1 MKKVLRVIG
10 GFFAKIGRWI
20 ANTAWVQPLLIV
32 GGIFA
37 VIFSI
42 PYIKD
47 AIDRAQPVPPDE
59 AVLFYKNR
67 AISLDGAYTEDGNTG
82 TSNADVLFDKL
93 MDFTVA
99 DQQWI
104 KDNYGD
110 KFFLTFA
117 TESCPNCKTSI
128 DGYNTLSDN
137 FATWGLNSSFRLYTI
152 MMDTTDSDGHYLAKS
167 LFEHHQPLLD
177 DIVGEYAEYEDYP
190 LLKNITDN
198 QAESLRTSIEK
209 LAKAID
215 DNGEGLDTPC
225 TFMIDLSETKT
236 TAEVS
241 PPGVTAIFFN
251 YTSLMK
257 EELTPINKG
266 TFLKYCWSYTDVFD
280 KNYDK
285 D

>member
-32 GGIFA
+32 GGIFGI
-37 VIFSI
+37 IFSI
-42 PYIKD
+42 PYIKEGIEKLQPVATDD
-47 AIDRAQPVPPDE
+47 AI
-59 AVLFYKNR
+59 LFYRNR

-82 TSNADVLFDKL
+82 TSSADQLFDKL
-93 MDFTVA
+93 ESFTA
-99 DQQWI
+99 DDQQWI
-104 KDNYGD
+104 IDNYGD

-117 TESCPNCKTSI
+117 TETCPNCKACI
-128 DGYNTLSDN
+128 DGYNSLSEN

-152 MMDTTDSDGHYLAKS
+152 MVDTVDSDGHYLAKS

-190 LLKNITDN
+190 LLKNVTES
-198 QAESLRTSIEK
+198 QADALRSSIEK
-209 LAKAID
+209 LQDAID

-225 TFMIDLSETKT
+225 TFMIDLSETKVE
-236 TAEVS
+236 AEVN
-241 PPGVTAIFFN
+241 PHGVTAIFFN
-251 YTSLMK
+251 YTSLMT
-257 EELTPINKG
+257 EELSPINKG
-266 TFLKYCWSYTDVFD
+266 TFLKNCWSYTELFD
-280 KNYDK
+280 KNYNK